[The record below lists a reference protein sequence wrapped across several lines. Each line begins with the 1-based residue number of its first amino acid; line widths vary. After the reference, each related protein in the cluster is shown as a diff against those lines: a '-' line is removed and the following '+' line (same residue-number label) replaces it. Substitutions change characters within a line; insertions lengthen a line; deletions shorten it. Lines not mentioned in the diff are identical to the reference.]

1 MKLSLRGEY
10 TLRAL
15 VVLGLVW
22 FGQGMGWIG
31 GSGMSGVRLW
41 AVIGPI
47 LAVVGAV
54 LIVRGLR
61 TVRVGRHRGTPS
73 G

>member
-1 MKLSLRGEY
+1 MVGLVLG
-10 TLRAL
+10 AVF

-47 LAVVGAV
+47 LAAVGVVLVVGS
-54 LIVRGLR
+54 LR
-61 TVRVGRHRGTPS
+61 PVRVGRHRDP
-73 G
+73 

>member
-1 MKLSLRGEY
+1 MSRTMG
-10 TLRAL
+10 L
-15 VVLGLVW
+15 VVGGVLLVLGLVW

-47 LAVVGAV
+47 LVAVGVV
-54 LIVRGLR
+54 LVVRGLR
-61 TVRVGRHRGTPS
+61 PVRVGRHRDP
-73 G
+73 

>member
-1 MKLSLRGEY
+1 MSRMVGLVLGGV
-10 TLRAL
+10 L

-47 LAVVGAV
+47 LAVVGIV
-54 LIVRGLR
+54 LVVRGLR
-61 TVRVGRHRGTPS
+61 PVRADRHRDP
-73 G
+73 

>member
-1 MKLSLRGEY
+1 MGRTMG
-10 TLRAL
+10 L
-15 VVLGLVW
+15 VVGGVLLVLGLVW

-47 LAVVGAV
+47 LAVVGIV
-54 LIVRGLR
+54 LVVRGLR
-61 TVRVGRHRGTPS
+61 PVRADRHRDP
-73 G
+73 

>member
-1 MKLSLRGEY
+1 MSRTMG
-10 TLRAL
+10 L
-15 VVLGLVW
+15 VVGGVLLVLGLVW

-47 LAVVGAV
+47 LADVGIV
-54 LIVRGLR
+54 LVVRGLR
-61 TVRVGRHRGTPS
+61 PVRADRHRDP
-73 G
+73 

>member
-1 MKLSLRGEY
+1 MSRTVSLVLGGV
-10 TLRAL
+10 L

-61 TVRVGRHRGTPS
+61 PVRIGRHRGTPS

>member
-1 MKLSLRGEY
+1 MSRVVALVLGGV
-10 TLRAL
+10 L

-41 AVIGPI
+41 AVIGPV
-47 LAVVGAV
+47 LAVVGVALV
-54 LIVRGLR
+54 VRGMR
-61 TVRVGRHRGTPS
+61 TAPVGRHRGTQN

>member
-1 MKLSLRGEY
+1 MSRTVALVLGGV
-10 TLRAL
+10 L

-61 TVRVGRHRGTPS
+61 TVRAGRHRGTPS

>member
-1 MKLSLRGEY
+1 MSRMVGLVLGGV
-10 TLRAL
+10 L

-47 LAVVGAV
+47 LVAVGVV
-54 LIVRGLR
+54 LVVRGLR
-61 TVRVGRHRGTPS
+61 PVRVGRHRDP
-73 G
+73 

>member
-1 MKLSLRGEY
+1 MRRMVGLLLGGV
-10 TLRAL
+10 L

-47 LAVVGAV
+47 LAVVGAALV
-54 LIVRGLR
+54 VRGLR
-61 TVRVGRHRGTPS
+61 SVRVGRHRGTQN

>member
-1 MKLSLRGEY
+1 MSRMVGLVLGGV
-10 TLRAL
+10 L

-47 LAVVGAV
+47 LAVVGAALV
-54 LIVRGLR
+54 VRGLR
-61 TVRVGRHRGTPS
+61 PVRDGRHRGTQN

>member
-1 MKLSLRGEY
+1 MSRMVGLVLG
-10 TLRAL
+10 AVF

-41 AVIGPI
+41 AEIGR
-47 LAVVGAV
+47 AHV
-54 LIVRGLR
+54 
-61 TVRVGRHRGTPS
+61 
-73 G
+73 

>member
-1 MKLSLRGEY
+1 MSRTMG
-10 TLRAL
+10 L
-15 VVLGLVW
+15 VVGGVLLVLGLVW

-47 LAVVGAV
+47 LAVVGIV
-54 LIVRGLR
+54 LVVRGLR
-61 TVRVGRHRGTPS
+61 PVRADRHRDP
-73 G
+73 

>member
-1 MKLSLRGEY
+1 MSRTMGL
-10 TLRAL
+10 L
-15 VVLGLVW
+15 VGGVLLVLGLVW

-47 LAVVGAV
+47 LAVVGIV
-54 LIVRGLR
+54 LVVRGLR
-61 TVRVGRHRGTPS
+61 PVRAGRHRDP
-73 G
+73 

>member
-1 MKLSLRGEY
+1 MSRIVGLVLGGV
-10 TLRAL
+10 L

-47 LAVVGAV
+47 LAVVGAALV
-54 LIVRGLR
+54 VRGLR
-61 TVRVGRHRGTPS
+61 PVRVGRRRGTQN

>member
-1 MKLSLRGEY
+1 MSRMVGLVLG
-10 TLRAL
+10 AVF

-47 LAVVGAV
+47 LAAVGVVLV
-54 LIVRGLR
+54 VRSLR
-61 TVRVGRHRGTPS
+61 PVRVGRHRDP
-73 G
+73 

>member
-1 MKLSLRGEY
+1 MSRMVGLVLG
-10 TLRAL
+10 AVF

-31 GSGMSGVRLW
+31 GGGMSGVRLW

-47 LAVVGAV
+47 LAAVGVVLVVGS
-54 LIVRGLR
+54 LR
-61 TVRVGRHRGTPS
+61 PVRVGRHRDP
-73 G
+73 

>member
-1 MKLSLRGEY
+1 MSRTVALVLGGV
-10 TLRAL
+10 L

-22 FGQGMGWIG
+22 FAQGMGWVG

-47 LAVVGAV
+47 VAAVGAV

-61 TVRVGRHRGTPS
+61 PARAVRHRGTPS

>member
-1 MKLSLRGEY
+1 MSRTVALVLGGV
-10 TLRAL
+10 L

-47 LAVVGAV
+47 VAAVGAV

-61 TVRVGRHRGTPS
+61 RAQVGRHRGTPS

>member
-1 MKLSLRGEY
+1 MSRMVGLLLGGV
-10 TLRAL
+10 L

-47 LAVVGAV
+47 LAVVGAALV
-54 LIVRGLR
+54 VRGLR
-61 TVRVGRHRGTPS
+61 PVRVGRHRGTQN

>member
-1 MKLSLRGEY
+1 MSRTMGL
-10 TLRAL
+10 L
-15 VVLGLVW
+15 VGGVLLVLGLVW

-47 LAVVGAV
+47 LAVVGIV
-54 LIVRGLR
+54 LVVRGLR
-61 TVRVGRHRGTPS
+61 PVRADRHRDP
-73 G
+73 

>member
-1 MKLSLRGEY
+1 MSRMVGLVLG
-10 TLRAL
+10 AVF

-47 LAVVGAV
+47 LAAVGVVLVVGS
-54 LIVRGLR
+54 LR
-61 TVRVGRHRGTPS
+61 PVRVGRHRDP
-73 G
+73 

>member
-1 MKLSLRGEY
+1 MVGLVLG
-10 TLRAL
+10 AVF

-47 LAVVGAV
+47 LAAVGVVLV
-54 LIVRGLR
+54 VRSLPP
-61 TVRVGRHRGTPS
+61 VRVGRHRDP
-73 G
+73 

>member
-1 MKLSLRGEY
+1 MSRMVGLVLG
-10 TLRAL
+10 AVF

-47 LAVVGAV
+47 LAAVGVVLV
-54 LIVRGLR
+54 VRSLPP
-61 TVRVGRHRGTPS
+61 VRVGRHRDP
-73 G
+73 